1 MSEPESQSADISGV
15 QLGNYEITALLG
27 RGGMG
32 EVYLARHPVLGREVA
47 VKVLSG
53 AHAETPEAL
62 ERFRR
67 EALAV
72 NRIAHPAR
80 IEVSDFG
87 QLPDGRQYYVMARLR
102 GQTLSG
108 FLQSSGPLPAAHC
121 VELMTPVME
130 VLGAA
135 HAAGIIHRDV
145 KPDNIFLD
153 HDDIGAVMPRVL
165 DFGIAKLLDPG
176 GRGDAVTQTGQLL
189 GTPLYMSPEQA
200 NGSSYA
206 VGPWSDV
213 YSVGVVL
220 YHMLVGHP
228 PFRGDSYLS
237 VLMQHFQTPPP
248 SLLSMRPDLS
258 PAVAVAVH
266 RALEKQPPDRPR
278 DMSALL
284 GELRVA
290 VGLDATVDIPAPQAG
305 DPVRLPL
312 SATGADPEPGD
323 DAPSRGPADGGDS
336 RPGSFAPTVPA
347 GDTPLDGAPAASPRP
362 RTRSFPTWIVAL
374 LVGLALGVGGALLLP
389 RWLDSGAGAGDQR
402 PAGAHEG
409 AAGER
414 PSGQGASAEA
424 RRASSAR
431 GSARA
436 DALPP
441 RDAAPPMGPV
451 AVAAREASA
460 CAELSSYKCPAFKQA
475 VAQLEAQPDRLRAL
489 ATLVTLAGGKDS
501 GVAAAAAHLVDTTPI
516 RSLLAEYHKHGK
528 RFPRR
533 QAERLLAVLARLRGT
548 GAVALAKTAAWVA
561 ALSGTLDPLYDIVRD
576 HPTPGV
582 ASRIMKHVAGY
593 GRLAVLP
600 RMKQWA
606 RNAKARR
613 LELLLE
619 GALEM
624 RRMSE
629 AEKQGVCPWARTF
642 LGHEDLGVAR
652 RAGEVM
658 VRCQGDYIDALLA
671 EGKRRVEAGQWT
683 KPFIWPFRNVCFS
696 GFMGSAKL
704 PAARYCKKT
713 YRFLEWVANHDEV
726 TDWYRAFAL
735 AMISYQRRNQTTYEL
750 MKKYRSHPNQA
761 VRREARK
768 QMAWLKKHYLED
780 SK

>member
-1 MSEPESQSADISGV
+1 MNDPQSPSVDLSGV

-32 EVYLARHPVLGREVA
+32 EVYLARHPLLEREVA
-47 VKVLSG
+47 VKVISG

-80 IEVSDFG
+80 VEVSDFG

-102 GQTLSG
+102 GQPLSRLLEG
-108 FLQSSGPLPAAHC
+108 SGPLSASRC
-121 VELMTPVME
+121 VELMTPVIE

-135 HAAGIIHRDV
+135 HAAGIVHRDI

-153 HDDIGAVMPRVL
+153 QDETGAVIPRVL

-200 NGSSYA
+200 NGNASA
-206 VGPWSDV
+206 IGPWSDV

-228 PFRGDSYLS
+228 PFRGDSYLA

-248 SLLSMRPDLS
+248 PLLSKRPDLS

-266 RALEKQPPDRPR
+266 RALEKQPPDRPC
-278 DMSALL
+278 DMGTLL
-284 GELRVA
+284 GELRAA
-290 VGLDATVDIPAPQAG
+290 VGLDVTVDIPAPQAG
-305 DPVRLPL
+305 DPVRLSL
-312 SATGADPEPGD
+312 SAPGGAPEPGD
-323 DAPSRGPADGGDS
+323 GSSAAGPADGVDG

-347 GDTPLDGAPAASPRP
+347 GAPPLDGAPVDSP
-362 RTRSFPTWIVAL
+362 RTRARRFPTWIVTL
-374 LVGLALGVGGALLLP
+374 LVGLALGVGGTLWLS
-389 RWLDSGAGAGDQR
+389 RWLDSGAGAGVHQ
-402 PAGAHEG
+402 PARDHEG
-409 AAGER
+409 VAGEMA
-414 PSGQGASAEA
+414 SGLGASAEA
-424 RRASSAR
+424 RRSGPAR
-431 GSARA
+431 GSPRA
-436 DALPP
+436 GSPSP
-441 RDAAPPMGPV
+441 RDATPPLGPV
-451 AVAAREASA
+451 AIVARGASA
-460 CAELSSYKCPAFKQA
+460 CAEFSSYKCPTFKQA

-489 ATLVTLAGGKDS
+489 QTLVGLAGGKDPR
-501 GVAAAAAHLVDTTPI
+501 VAAAAAHLVDTAPI

-533 QAERLLAVLARLRGT
+533 QAEQLLTVLARLRGT
-548 GAVALAKTAAWVA
+548 GAVALAKTAARVA
-561 ALSGTLDPLYDIVRD
+561 ALSGAIEPLYDVVRS

-600 RMKQWA
+600 RMKRWA
-606 RNAKARR
+606 REAKARR

-619 GALEM
+619 GVLEM

-629 AEKQGVCPWARTF
+629 AEKQGYCPWARTF

-652 RAGEVM
+652 RAGDVM

-671 EGKRRVEAGQWT
+671 EGKRRVERGQWT

-713 YRFLEWVANHDEV
+713 YRFLEWVANHEEV

-750 MKKYRSHPNQA
+750 MKKYRSHSNQA

-768 QMAWLKKHYLED
+768 QMAWLKKHYLKD